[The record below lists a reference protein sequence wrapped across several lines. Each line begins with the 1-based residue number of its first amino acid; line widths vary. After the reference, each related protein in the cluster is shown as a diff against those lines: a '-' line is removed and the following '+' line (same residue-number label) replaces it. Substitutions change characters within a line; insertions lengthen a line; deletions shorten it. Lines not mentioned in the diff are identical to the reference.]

1 MTGIKEYL
9 FGVIAA
15 AILCAVVSQL
25 AGKDSFPGSAV
36 KLIAGIFMLL
46 TLACPVLDLHITTP
60 GALFADISLQADQ
73 ITASAEDSTRESI
86 SGIIK
91 ERTQA
96 YILDKANNYGVTLS
110 VEVTL
115 SDSDIPEPV
124 SVQISGNV
132 SPYTKKILSETI
144 ERDLGIATEAQV
156 WN

>member
-1 MTGIKEYL
+1 MAGIKEYL

-15 AILCAVVSQL
+15 AVLCAIVSQL
-25 AGKDSFPGSAV
+25 AGKDSFLGAAV
-36 KLIAGIFMLL
+36 KLITGVFMLL
-46 TLACPVLDLHITTP
+46 SLVAPILDLQIPTP
-60 GALFADISLQADQ
+60 GNIFADLSLEADQ
-73 ITASAEDSTRESI
+73 ITASADDSTRESI
-86 SGIIK
+86 SAIIK

-96 YILDKANNYGVTLS
+96 YILDKANTHGVTLS

-115 SDSDIPEPV
+115 SDSEIPEPV

-132 SPYTKKILSETI
+132 SPYTKKILSQTI